1 MPESTKTKQDFE
13 LIKNIFNVEP
23 ISWARYPDGRL
34 VFISPTGQKF
44 AYSQEL
50 LDQLAAEKK
59 AAAKPAAKKQAAAEE
74 KPAAPAKKAA
84 AKK

>member
-50 LDQLAAEKK
+50 LDQLAAEQK
-59 AAAKPAAKKQAAAEE
+59 AAAKPAAKKAAAEE
-74 KPAAPAKKAA
+74 KQSPPEGKKAA
-84 AKK
+84 KK

>member
-50 LDQLAAEKK
+50 LDQLAAEQK
-59 AAAKPAAKKQAAAEE
+59 AAAKPAAKPAAAEE